1 LAGGQEAWKANTE
14 KRTGVMSFH
23 SYEYYFIDVS
33 FLYFVLFSFVL
44 IALVLFIL
52 YFMDGLKEIRKFFRW
67 RQYIIYILGS
77 LFILAS
83 FSFSY
88 FLYLHGPL
96 WLAISVLII
105 FNGAATYFF
114 YKSSNIISDGKR

>member
-1 LAGGQEAWKANTE
+1 
-14 KRTGVMSFH
+14 MSFH
-23 SYEYYFIDVS
+23 SYEYHFIDAS

-44 IALVLFIL
+44 IALILFIL

-67 RQYIIYILGS
+67 RQYIVYIFGS

-88 FLYLHGPL
+88 FLYLHGPV

>member
-1 LAGGQEAWKANTE
+1 ME
-14 KRTGVMSFH
+14 SF
-23 SYEYYFIDVS
+23 SFIDLS

-52 YFMDGLKEIRKFFRW
+52 YFMDGLKEIGKFFRW

-77 LFILAS
+77 LFILFS
-83 FSFSY
+83 FSLSY

-96 WLAISVLII
+96 WLALSVLIT
-105 FNGAATYFF
+105 FNGAAAYFF
-114 YKSSNIISDGKR
+114 YRSSNTISEGKR

>member
-1 LAGGQEAWKANTE
+1 ME
-14 KRTGVMSFH
+14 SF
-23 SYEYYFIDVS
+23 SFIDLS

-52 YFMDGLKEIRKFFRW
+52 YFIDGLKEIKKFFRW
-67 RQYIIYILGS
+67 RQYIIYIFGS

-96 WLAISVLII
+96 WLALSVLIT
-105 FNGAATYFF
+105 FNGVATYFF
-114 YKSSNIISDGKR
+114 FKASNAVSDGKR

>member
-1 LAGGQEAWKANTE
+1 
-14 KRTGVMSFH
+14 MSFQ
-23 SYEYYFIDVS
+23 STEFQSIDLS

-44 IALVLFIL
+44 IALILFIL
-52 YFMDGLKEIRKFFRW
+52 YFVDGLKEIRKFFRW

-83 FSFSY
+83 LSFSY

-96 WLAISVLII
+96 WLAISVLIT
-105 FNGAATYFF
+105 FNGVAAYFF
-114 YKSSNIISDGKR
+114 FKASNAVSDGKK

>member
-1 LAGGQEAWKANTE
+1 
-14 KRTGVMSFH
+14 MSFH
-23 SYEYYFIDVS
+23 SYEYHFIDVS

-77 LFILAS
+77 FFILAS

-96 WLAISVLII
+96 WLALSVLIT
-105 FNGAATYFF
+105 FNGVAAYFF
-114 YKSSNIISDGKR
+114 FKASHTVSDGKR